1 MKNSHSIFTKSRM
14 GLDNRVWLSMIVV
27 LIIAV
32 SICGFKAIT
41 NVNCESFEISTTGI
55 RQQTNNI
62 FYVGETITF
71 SVSVQ
76 SNDKLTW
83 DFGDGTPL
91 QPGGKTIQHSFLKE
105 GNFTITC
112 ILNNKCEQTILV
124 GIVPTPTKPTATST
138 TSFTGDAIIGI
149 DTVYVGITAHFSTP
163 ITAKYS
169 YQWSVQTAPDMPVVT
184 TAGADFTFYKEGLQ
198 TLGLK
203 IDGNKSYSKSIVVLN
218 KRSVAASKNSDGDIP
233 ALKPFPIPP
242 SVTSIL
248 PSSGGSGTNVTITGN
263 FLLGAKFVSV
273 GGIEAK
279 IISVSQ
285 TQLSVIVGEGAT
297 GNVVVTTENGTF
309 SFSNPPFTYIAS
321 KPLSPPSTLSSS
333 SSAALPAKHKIGI
346 TDNQLKV
353 MLEQVISNT
362 KHAQDFDNYFC
373 AGVNT
378 KVYVNTESK
387 PISFSDLCQRLVGK
401 KIKIESA
408 SIIRDP
414 ENPDCESNL
423 NVKYKK
429 TSGFLG
435 L

>member
-14 GLDNRVWLSMIVV
+14 GLDNRVWLSMIIV
-27 LIIAV
+27 LIISA

-41 NVNCESFEISTTGI
+41 NVNCESFEISTSAI
-55 RQQTNNI
+55 RQGTNNI

-76 SNDKLTW
+76 SNRQLRW

-105 GNFTITC
+105 NNFTITC
-112 ILNNKCEQTILV
+112 ILNNKCEQSVLV
-124 GIVPTPTKPTATST
+124 GIVPTPTKPTTTGT

-169 YQWSVQTAPDMPVVT
+169 YQWSVQTSPNMPIVT

-218 KRSVAASKNSDGDIP
+218 KKSVVVSKNSEGDVVP

-242 SVTSIL
+242 SITSIL
-248 PSSGGSGTNVTITGN
+248 PSSGGSGANVTISGN
-263 FLLGAKFVSV
+263 FLLGAKFVSF

-285 TQLSVIVGEGAT
+285 TQVSVIVGEGAT

-321 KPLSPPSTLSSS
+321 KPLPPPSSS
-333 SSAALPAKHKIGI
+333 SSLAAPAKHKIGI
-346 TDNQLKV
+346 TNNQLKV
-353 MLEQVISNT
+353 MLEQVISNK
-362 KHAQDFDNYFC
+362 KHAEDFENYFC

-378 KVYVNTESK
+378 KVYVNTEK
-387 PISFSDLCQRLVGK
+387 TPINFSDLCQRLIGK
-401 KIKIESA
+401 KLKIESA
-408 SIIRDP
+408 EIIRDP

-429 TSGFLG
+429 TGGILG